1 MGQVLSGENAEVIK
15 VDKYTLK
22 HLKFPL
28 LLPRGSEEETL
39 RAARKGCNVGDFLLL
54 RERAYRRVR
63 GGFRLA
69 TNDDMAELLAA
80 QMGVL
85 EENVS
90 KRIHSGC
97 QNGIREQP

>member
-1 MGQVLSGENAEVIK
+1 MTVLSGENAEVIK
-15 VDKYTLK
+15 VDRSTLK

-28 LLPRGSEEETL
+28 LLTRGSEEEML
-39 RAARKGCNVGDFLLL
+39 RAARKGCNVGDFLLMQ
-54 RERAYRRVR
+54 ERTYRRVL

-80 QMGVL
+80 QIGLL

-90 KRIHSGC
+90 KRIHSGRK
-97 QNGIREQP
+97 NGIREQP

>member
-1 MGQVLSGENAEVIK
+1 MGAVLSGENAEVIK
-15 VDKYTLK
+15 VDRLTLK

-39 RAARKGCNVGDFLLL
+39 RAARKGCNVGDFLLMQG
-54 RERAYRRVR
+54 RTYRRVL

-80 QMGVL
+80 QMGIL
-85 EENVS
+85 ED
-90 KRIHSGC
+90 
-97 QNGIREQP
+97 

>member
-1 MGQVLSGENAEVIK
+1 MESLLSGENAEVIK
-15 VDKYTLK
+15 VDRLTLK

-28 LLPRGSEEETL
+28 LLPRGSEEEML
-39 RAARKGCNVGDFLLL
+39 GAARKGCNVGDFLLMQG
-54 RERAYRRVR
+54 RTYRRVR

-85 EENVS
+85 EE
-90 KRIHSGC
+90 
-97 QNGIREQP
+97 

>member
-28 LLPRGSEEETL
+28 VLPRGSEDEML
-39 RAARKGCNVGDFLLL
+39 GAARRGCNVGDFLLMSGNT
-54 RERAYRRVR
+54 YRRVR

-69 TNDDMAELLAA
+69 TSDDMAELLAA
-80 QMGVL
+80 QMGLL
-85 EENVS
+85 EELKFTV
-90 KRIHSGC
+90 
-97 QNGIREQP
+97 

>member
-15 VDKYTLK
+15 VDRFTLK

-39 RAARKGCNVGDFLLL
+39 RAARKGCNVGDFLLMSG
-54 RERAYRRVR
+54 RAYRRVR

-69 TNDDMAELLAA
+69 TSDDMAELLAA
-80 QMGVL
+80 QMGLL
-85 EENVS
+85 EENE
-90 KRIHSGC
+90 RPI
-97 QNGIREQP
+97 

>member
-1 MGQVLSGENAEVIK
+1 MESLLSGENAEVIK

-28 LLPRGSEEETL
+28 LLPRGSEEEML
-39 RAARKGCNVGDFLLL
+39 RAAGKGCNVGDFLLMQG
-54 RERAYRRVR
+54 RTYRRVR

-80 QMGVL
+80 QMGLL
-85 EENVS
+85 EE
-90 KRIHSGC
+90 
-97 QNGIREQP
+97 

>member
-1 MGQVLSGENAEVIK
+1 MESLSGENAEVIK
-15 VDKYTLK
+15 VDRLTLK

-39 RAARKGCNVGDFLLL
+39 RAARKGCNVGDFLLMS
-54 RERAYRRVR
+54 EGKTYRRVR

-80 QMGVL
+80 QMGIL
-85 EENVS
+85 EE
-90 KRIHSGC
+90 
-97 QNGIREQP
+97 

>member
-1 MGQVLSGENAEVIK
+1 MESLLSGENVEVIK
-15 VDKYTLK
+15 VDKITLK

-28 LLPRGSEEETL
+28 LLPRGSEEEML

-80 QMGVL
+80 QMGIL
-85 EENVS
+85 ED
-90 KRIHSGC
+90 
-97 QNGIREQP
+97 